1 MQPSPQAIWPTT
13 IEDVVYVLDLLLDDE
28 HKQILIKRSEDDLKK
43 SSFGIALYIRN
54 HFGLWA
60 GNKELL
66 RSCGS
71 DEMHPDDASM
81 IIIKALWQRLQ
92 ER

>member
-1 MQPSPQAIWPTT
+1 MPPSPRAIWPTT
-13 IEDVVYVLDLLLDDE
+13 IEDAVYVLDLLLDDE
-28 HKQILIKRSEDDLKK
+28 DKEILRKRSEDDLKK
-43 SSFGIALYIRN
+43 S
-54 HFGLWA
+54 HFGLWS

-81 IIIKALWQRLQ
+81 IIIKALWQR
-92 ER
+92 